1 MNKDKLDLYESLI
14 RASLAF
20 ILLVALTVAGLGI
33 VAISQMFMRETIPA
47 PQLLLTEA
55 NDRRT

>member
-20 ILLVALTVAGLGI
+20 IFLVALTVAGLGV
-33 VAISQMFMRETIPA
+33 VAISQMFMREKIPA

>member
-20 ILLVALTVAGLGI
+20 IFLVALTVAGLGV